1 MNLEEAKQ
9 TIEAEKQKRINDFV
23 KDLKN
28 LQELYNCQLSVV
40 YDQVSKEKPSEA
52 QIIVIAL

>member
-1 MNLEEAKQ
+1 MTLEEAKQ

-23 KDLKN
+23 KELKE
-28 LQELYNCQLSVV
+28 LQDKYNCQLSVV
-40 YDQVSKEKPSEA
+40 YDQLTKEKPSEA